1 MSTPTKNSKTGNFWL
16 GRLIFQ
22 FLTAWIRSLYFLGE
36 ILMSTIREIAKI
48 AGVSPS
54 LVSRI
59 INNDP
64 SLRVSDQTRRTVK
77 QVISQTNYV
86 VKHGSRNEIIILMAI
101 SQQRQSQDL
110 YFSNLHNDI
119 LYHCKNNN
127 LKVLKTIWL
136 PDEDQIAN
144 LDKVSGVMVVGPFTA
159 STIVKIKQVARSF
172 VLVDDNT
179 SVPNI
184 NQVKSNFDTITNT
197 ILNGFWHRS
206 REKIAFIGGSIIR
219 ISGAGKNW
227 GNLIDIRLATYYE
240 WIRKHSFAPDILNV
254 GLTIADGQ
262 KAATQ
267 LLARKKENPYAFPNA
282 IVALNDMI
290 ARGLVDELTESGI
303 RIPED
308 VSLVGFDDLSIT
320 RIRKPT
326 ITSVNIPTNG
336 IANAAVRLLRDQLNK
351 SIFGN
356 NIITVPG
363 KLIYRDSFPEKV
375 N

>member
-1 MSTPTKNSKTGNFWL
+1 
-16 GRLIFQ
+16 
-22 FLTAWIRSLYFLGE
+22 
-36 ILMSTIREIAKI
+36 MSTIREIAKI

-136 PDEDQIAN
+136 PDKDQIAN

-206 REKIAFIGGSIIR
+206 REK
-219 ISGAGKNW
+219 K
-227 GNLIDIRLATYYE
+227 LL
-240 WIRKHSFAPDILNV
+240 
-254 GLTIADGQ
+254 
-262 KAATQ
+262 
-267 LLARKKENPYAFPNA
+267 LLA
-282 IVALNDMI
+282 V
-290 ARGLVDELTESGI
+290 
-303 RIPED
+303 
-308 VSLVGFDDLSIT
+308 
-320 RIRKPT
+320 
-326 ITSVNIPTNG
+326 
-336 IANAAVRLLRDQLNK
+336 QL
-351 SIFGN
+351 FA
-356 NIITVPG
+356 
-363 KLIYRDSFPEKV
+363 
-375 N
+375 

>member
-1 MSTPTKNSKTGNFWL
+1 MT
-16 GRLIFQ
+16 
-22 FLTAWIRSLYFLGE
+22 
-36 ILMSTIREIAKI
+36 TIREIAAI
-48 AGVSPS
+48 AGVSPG

-64 SLRVSDQTRRTVK
+64 SLRVSDQTRK
-77 QVISQTNYV
+77 QVKKVIRQTNYV

-101 SQQRQSQDL
+101 SQKRQTQDL
-110 YFSNLHNDI
+110 YFSNLHTDI
-119 LYHCKNNN
+119 LNHCKNNN

-136 PDEDQIAN
+136 PNETQIAT

-159 STIVKIKQVARSF
+159 STIVKIKQAARSF

-179 SVPNI
+179 HVPDT
-184 NQVKSNFDTITNT
+184 NQVKSNFDTLTNN

-206 REKIAFIGGSIIR
+206 REKIAFVGGSIIR
-219 ISGAGKNW
+219 MSGAGKSW
-227 GNLIDIRLATYYE
+227 GNLIDTRLATYYD
-240 WIRKHSFAPDILNV
+240 WIKRHSFAPDILNV
-254 GLTIADGQ
+254 GLTIADGER
-262 KAATQ
+262 AANQ
-267 LLARKKENPYAFPNA
+267 LLLRKKENSYTFPNA
-282 IVALNDMI
+282 VIALNDMI
-290 ARGLVDELTESGI
+290 ARGLIDRLTESGI

-308 VSLVGFDDLSIT
+308 ITLVGFDDLSIT

-351 SIFGN
+351 SISGT

-363 KLIYRDSFPEKV
+363 KIIYRESFPKEV